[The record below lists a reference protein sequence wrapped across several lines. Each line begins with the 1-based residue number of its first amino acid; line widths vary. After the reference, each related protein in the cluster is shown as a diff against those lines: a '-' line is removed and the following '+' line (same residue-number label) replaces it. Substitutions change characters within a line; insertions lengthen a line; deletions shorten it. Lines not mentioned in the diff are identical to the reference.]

1 MKRQEEEARLKKE
14 MEEKQEKERQE
25 AEEASLRKQRQ
36 EEWVSAWLVTVYIDS
51 CDSKNVVHNHV
62 YYLCN
67 FAYNL

>member
-36 EEWVSAWLVTVYIDS
+36 EEWVSARSDLSLYI
-51 CDSKNVVHNHV
+51 
-62 YYLCN
+62 
-67 FAYNL
+67 

>member
-51 CDSKNVVHNHV
+51 CD
-62 YYLCN
+62 
-67 FAYNL
+67 